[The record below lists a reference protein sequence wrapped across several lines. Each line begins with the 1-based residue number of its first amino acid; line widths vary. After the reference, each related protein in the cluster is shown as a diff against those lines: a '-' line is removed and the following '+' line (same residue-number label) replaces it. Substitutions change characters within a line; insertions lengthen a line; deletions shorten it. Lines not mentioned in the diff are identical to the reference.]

1 MAATA
6 LTRDEALGLGLA
18 AVAHIALFA
27 FLALKPPSAE
37 RFAVPERVTVTLSD
51 DIGLQSTSPEPQ
63 AQAAAD
69 AAPEIGE
76 EPQEKP
82 LVIPSPE
89 PVKKIAPVPLPKTAP
104 RVSPTT
110 TSKSAA
116 KVPAVTAPPPT
127 SRRPP
132 APAGASRIDNDFLK
146 GVQGAQTSG
155 TSRNPPAAVAGPAV
169 LSALSGA
176 ISRQV
181 KPKWVAPQGVDVDKL
196 VTILSWSLNRDGSLS
211 GTPRVVRQD
220 GITDANRPQA
230 ARHAEQAV
238 RAVQLAAPFDLPPEY
253 YDAWKRV
260 ASFRFDRKLSQ

>member
-1 MAATA
+1 MAEAA
-6 LTRDEALGLGLA
+6 LTRDEAIGLGLA
-18 AVAHIALFA
+18 AMAHIALFA

-37 RFAVPERVTVTLSD
+37 RFPVPERVTVTLSD
-51 DIGLQSTSPEPQ
+51 DVGLQSTSPEPQ
-63 AQAAAD
+63 AQAAPD
-69 AAPEIGE
+69 TAPEIGE
-76 EPQEKP
+76 QPQDKP
-82 LVIPSPE
+82 LVIPSP
-89 PVKKIAPVPLPKTAP
+89 APVAQLKPVLAPKSAP
-104 RVSPTT
+104 RITPTP
-110 TSKSAA
+110 AA
-116 KVPAVTAPPPT
+116 KATTKVTPPPP
-127 SRRPP
+127 R
-132 APAGASRIDNDFLK
+132 ASQIGSDFLK
-146 GVQGAQTSG
+146 GVQGAQTTG

-238 RAVQLAAPFDLPPEY
+238 RAVQLAAPFDLPPDY

-260 ASFRFDRKLSQ
+260 SSFRFDRKLSQ